1 MPTAPTRQRHGFG
14 EVTGF
19 AGDERF
25 FAAGGAKPAKYAC
38 TSIVFDFFGIFC
50 GAFMVFT
57 QCDKT

>member
-14 EVTGF
+14 ANATF
-19 AGDERF
+19 ALAFPF
-25 FAAGGAKPAKYAC
+25 FGAGGAKPVKYAC
-38 TSIVFDFFGIFC
+38 TPIFFDFCGIFC